1 MKLKKLTIQNIAS
14 IEHAEIDFDASPL
27 CDEHLFLI
35 TGKTGS
41 GKSTIIDCICLALYN
56 STPRLRAAA
65 NGNVRYAANRADDA
79 NQRTLSSKDPSQ
91 LLRRG
96 TTQAN
101 ITLTFDDN
109 NGIPYVATWE
119 VHRARGKM
127 EGAIQDITRELRTED
142 CVEKPYLE
150 RRSDKINEHITEL
163 IGLDADQFFR
173 TVVLPQGKFAEFLNS
188 KDDDKSK
195 LLKNITGTEIYEKIG
210 AKIFA
215 VRRDKERAYKQLLEL
230 LNNITLLSPEEIAG
244 ITDQIEQY
252 SQEQAQ
258 TGKRRDGAM
267 KMAQWIDDKVKNE
280 DDRAKKSQE
289 LAEKKALANEP
300 AQREKQQLV
309 IDWDATS
316 EPRREQREIQRAE
329 RQIRALQEQLPA
341 MQEEFDRLC
350 AALRAKE
357 KQLASDLQ
365 QLDETQQYLEQE
377 APNSEMY
384 KGIKGIKSLL
394 EQRHQVSKNI
404 TDFTRDLKRDEER
417 KPQAEADVKQA
428 FEAQEQQAQQVKQLE
443 ADYEKM
449 DVEGINR
456 EKSALNEATLALT
469 RLKATND
476 AVAAASETLSGYS
489 NDCENAKRESEKWQA
504 VVAEKRVRKEDLSK
518 AVERETD
525 WSKLLQQAHK
535 SLHKGDTCPVC
546 GNEIKEL
553 QPPKGENE
561 LDVLREQLRQADKD
575 LQETEARILAANK
588 NFEQFTKRIASAKKE
603 LDDKTAARDKQWQ
616 LTSQRLESCGRKV
629 EQIANNAVA
638 DLLIGEL
645 GEKANQLTKRQEQA
659 SDLQRQIKAAREQLD
674 KFTRAHTK
682 TQIDLNTLIESINS
696 QRKAITNST
705 ERMESL
711 TVQLSGMFTMP
722 DWQER
727 MAQDSGFIAVLEQKA
742 AEFKRREESAQQL
755 KHAISVAQAVIPGMQ
770 ANKQNVVGLTDNGN
784 ISDQVPANLDE
795 QWRQFENKHIEWNNR
810 LDNER
815 QNIERATTALKAFLN
830 DNPSMTIE
838 RLTLLSQHQQSEID
852 AIKRA
857 IETLKDAIK
866 HMEGE
871 ITGLDKRHQEIV
883 ANKPTFDEEN
893 REKLDEIIQTSQ
905 DQHQQLTEQI
915 AELKAQ
921 LKADEERQKEVG
933 EKKEAMERA
942 KAEFERWDELS
953 SDLGDDKGK
962 TFLAIAQ
969 SYLLGEL
976 LNNANGYLRQFN
988 NRYELEAKPGT
999 LTILARDQLQG
1010 DLTSVNTL
1018 SGGESFMVSLALALA
1033 LASTS
1038 GRIFSVDTLFID
1050 EGFGSLSGDYLEKV
1064 METLN
1069 RLYEIGGRRVGIIS
1083 HVEALK
1089 GSVTTHIQV
1098 EPDQGNTTA
1107 SRVTVVCN

>member
-1 MKLKKLTIQNIAS
+1 MKTKVGIIGYGKQGQIRHNAINETGCAEVVAISEPSDVNIDLPNLSHDDIINSPDIDAIIICTPNFLNKPLTIKALNAGKHVFCEKPPCFTAQDMREIREAEAASGGKKLMYGFNHRHHDSIIRMKQIVENKEYGNI
-14 IEHAEIDFDASPL
+14 L
-27 CDEHLFLI
+27 WMR
-35 TGKTGS
+35 GRY
-41 GKSTIIDCICLALYN
+41 GKSV
-56 STPRLRAAA
+56 TPD
-65 NGNVRYAANRADDA
+65 YF
-79 NQRTLSSKDPSQ
+79 SQ
-91 LLRRG
+91 
-96 TTQAN
+96 
-101 ITLTFDDN
+101 
-109 NGIPYVATWE
+109 W
-119 VHRARGKM
+119 
-127 EGAIQDITRELRTED
+127 
-142 CVEKPYLE
+142 
-150 RRSDKINEHITEL
+150 
-163 IGLDADQFFR
+163 
-173 TVVLPQGKFAEFLNS
+173 
-188 KDDDKSK
+188 
-195 LLKNITGTEIYEKIG
+195 
-210 AKIFA
+210 
-215 VRRDKERAYKQLLEL
+215 
-230 LNNITLLSPEEIAG
+230 
-244 ITDQIEQY
+244 
-252 SQEQAQ
+252 
-258 TGKRRDGAM
+258 
-267 KMAQWIDDKVKNE
+267 
-280 DDRAKKSQE
+280 RAKKE
-289 LAEKKALANEP
+289 LAGGGILLDQGIHMLDLFLYLAGDFDSVKAE
-300 AQREKQQLV
+300 
-309 IDWDATS
+309 
-316 EPRREQREIQRAE
+316 
-329 RQIRALQEQLPA
+329 
-341 MQEEFDRLC
+341 
-350 AALRAKE
+350 
-357 KQLASDLQ
+357 
-365 QLDETQQYLEQE
+365 
-377 APNSEMY
+377 
-384 KGIKGIKSLL
+384 
-394 EQRHQVSKNI
+394 VSN
-404 TDFTRDLKRDEER
+404 L
-417 KPQAEADVKQA
+417 
-428 FEAQEQQAQQVKQLE
+428 
-443 ADYEKM
+443 YWKM
-449 DVEGINR
+449 DVEDINR
-456 EKSALNEATLALT
+456 EKSVLNEATLALT
-469 RLKATND
+469 RLKAAND
-476 AVAAASETLSGYS
+476 AVAAASDTLSGYS

-588 NFEQFTKRIASAKKE
+588 NIEQFTKRIASAKKE

-616 LTSQRLESCGRKV
+616 LTSQRLESCGRKID
-629 EQIANNAVA
+629 QMANNAVA
-638 DLLIGEL
+638 DLLIDEL

-674 KFTRAHTK
+674 KFTRDHTK
-682 TQIDLNTLIESINS
+682 TQIDLNTIIDSINS

-705 ERMESL
+705 GRMESL
-711 TVQLSGMFTMP
+711 TVQLNGMFIMP

-742 AEFKRREESAQQL
+742 VEFKRREESAQQL

-770 ANKQNVVGLTDNGN
+770 ANKQNVVGLTDNGYIN
-784 ISDQVPANLDE
+784 DQVPANLDE

-815 QNIERATTALKAFLN
+815 QNIERATTALKTFLN
-830 DNPSMTIE
+830 ANPSMTIE
-838 RLTLLSQHQQSEID
+838 RLTLLGQHQQSDID
-852 AIKRA
+852 TIKRA
-857 IETLKDAIK
+857 IETLKDAIT

-871 ITGLDKRHQEIV
+871 IAGLDKRHQEIV
-883 ANKPTFDEEN
+883 ANKPAFDEEN

-905 DQHQQLTEQI
+905 DHYQQLTEQI

-921 LKADEERQKEVG
+921 LKADEEKQKEVG
-933 EKKEAMERA
+933 EKKEAMELA

-969 SYLLGEL
+969 SYLLGEM